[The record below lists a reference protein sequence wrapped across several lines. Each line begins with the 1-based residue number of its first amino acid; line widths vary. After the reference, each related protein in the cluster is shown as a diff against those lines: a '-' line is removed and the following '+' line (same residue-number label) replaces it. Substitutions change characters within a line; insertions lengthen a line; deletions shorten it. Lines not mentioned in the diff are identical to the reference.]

1 MMNIH
6 NFHSCFTKVAE
17 EIGQYSKL
25 DVNNQITKLVKSL
38 CDFRK
43 MK

>member
-1 MMNIH
+1 MMNTH
-6 NFHSCFTKVAE
+6 NFHSCFTKAAE